1 MVGFSPTDPWSF
13 NEGNS
18 HSHIFWHIE
27 WRVPGHLG
35 SQQRA
40 LCPSYVDSGLSS
52 VAPSD
57 TEVLGVLDKAGE
69 DPQCG
74 THTLLP
80 PSLYSLCLVQTW
92 LGVLALFPWE
102 QELDNLLFLE
112 VPCFLHCCLWISKQ
126 FLKSPSLERE
136 SDLRTWLWE
145 PSVPIH
151 LSQPSCLFSPSAQH
165 PCPGGLEMVYV
176 LGRPCSQPLPSGSTV
191 LSDKGVKPDKPLDSF
206 DLG

>member
-18 HSHIFWHIE
+18 HSHICWHIE

-40 LCPSYVDSGLSS
+40 PCPSCVDSGLSS

-112 VPCFLHCCLWISKQ
+112 VPCFLHFCLWISKQ
-126 FLKSPSLERE
+126 FLNSPSLESE
-136 SDLRTWLWE
+136 SDLGTLGAHPPHPAFLPLLTFSSASLPWRPGDGLCSWKA
-145 PSVPIH
+145 
-151 LSQPSCLFSPSAQH
+151 LFPTSSFWQH
-165 PCPGGLEMVYV
+165 HIV
-176 LGRPCSQPLPSGSTV
+176 
-191 LSDKGVKPDKPLDSF
+191 
-206 DLG
+206 